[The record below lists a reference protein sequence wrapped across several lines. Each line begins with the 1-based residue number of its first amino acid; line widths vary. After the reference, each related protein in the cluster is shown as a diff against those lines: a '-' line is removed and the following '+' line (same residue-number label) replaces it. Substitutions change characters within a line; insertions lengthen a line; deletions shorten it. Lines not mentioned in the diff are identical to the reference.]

1 MARADWN
8 NSCSPHRQMNL
19 LPSNLPERR
28 LSSLEPEPP
37 PPRPFA
43 AEDDSPFALKG
54 SRCFSGNGR
63 AIFVGLCAGAV
74 LISVAGLTYVRHERS
89 QHEAMQPPRIF
100 AEAKH
105 KALTKAGEMSPPAP
119 VLVQVNSDHIHVT
132 AIALGHPRLAVING
146 RAVAEGDSITVH
158 TPARSVALS
167 LRVVKIADGR
177 IDLTDGTQL
186 ISAHLEVAKPT
197 SAGQK

>member
-1 MARADWN
+1 
-8 NSCSPHRQMNL
+8 MNL

-37 PPRPFA
+37 PPRPFVP
-43 AEDDSPFALKG
+43 EDESPFALKG
-54 SRCFSGNGR
+54 GRFFSGNGR
-63 AIFVGLCAGAV
+63 AIFIGLAAGAT
-74 LISVAGLTYVRHERS
+74 LISALGIAHVRRERAAR
-89 QHEAMQPPRIF
+89 EEMQTPRIF
-100 AEAKH
+100 TEAKH
-105 KALTKAGEMSPPAP
+105 KALTKAGETTPPAP
-119 VLVQVNSDHIHVT
+119 MLVQVSSDLLHVT

-177 IDLTDGTQL
+177 IDLTDGTQM
-186 ISAHLEVAKPT
+186 ISAHLEVARPT
-197 SAGQK
+197 PPGQR